1 MSELTI
7 AADQTKFPLSTE
19 LLFLWDRE
27 MDWGRGR
34 GRGVEWI
41 NKRLSQ
47 SGQVGKG
54 PPHICITVKPP
65 ERLRMEEALLKA
77 CKEDKTTYKLTGIRL
92 VSDFSVAT
100 WNARG
105 LWKNKSKSLRKH
117 EVCV

>member
-1 MSELTI
+1 
-7 AADQTKFPLSTE
+7 
-19 LLFLWDRE
+19 
-27 MDWGRGR
+27 
-34 GRGVEWI
+34 
-41 NKRLSQ
+41 
-47 SGQVGKG
+47 
-54 PPHICITVKPP
+54 
-65 ERLRMEEALLKA
+65 MEEALLKA